1 MGIGA
6 AIGGIFGGIAQSSAA
21 KKAASAQTDAANKS
35 IEFQKETR
43 DIIRDDLAPFLGAGT
58 NALAA
63 YNYNLGL
70 GEAPVFG
77 ATPLEI
83 TEVPGTTTGTG
94 GGGLFPTSLPPG
106 PYSITPGSNGEDG
119 YTGYGGQGPAAPAGT
134 TGTQYKV
141 GDQLFATREEAEAYA
156 KANATGG
163 TTYGGYQASP
173 GYEWQLQQGQDSIN
187 ALAGARGGLV
197 SGRTLQDLSTFNQG
211 VANQD
216 FWNYMSR
223 LGGLIDTGVSS
234 AQMSGQASQNA
245 AAGVGNALAGI
256 GNANA
261 ASAIATGNAW
271 SGAMDNL
278 AGLFSYQNGLNPY
291 NSKTGSGNWWQG
303 TA

>member
-1 MGIGA
+1 MAVATSALIGA
-6 AIGGIFGGIAQSSAA
+6 AAGIGGAAISAGAAGKAA
-21 KKAASAQTDAANKS
+21 KAQTNAANKS

-63 YNYNLGL
+63 YQYNLGL
-70 GEAPVFG
+70 LPDAPVFG

-83 TEVPGTTTGTG
+83 TEVPGTTAGTG
-94 GGGLFPTSLPPG
+94 EGETSVGPLGFPVSVGRLGVFGKPDP
-106 PYSITPGSNGEDG
+106 
-119 YTGYGGQGPAAPAGT
+119 
-134 TGTQYKV
+134 TQYKV

-163 TTYGGYQASP
+163 TAYGGYQASP
-173 GYEWQLQQGQDSIN
+173 GYQFQLEQGQDSIN

-223 LGGLIDTGVSS
+223 LGGLVDTGVSS

-278 AGLFSYQNGLNPY
+278 AGLFSYQNGLSSS
-291 NSKTGSGNWWQG
+291 NSSGSSRPWWLG

>member
-1 MGIGA
+1 MAVATSALIGA
-6 AIGGIFGGIAQSSAA
+6 AAGIGGAAISAGA
-21 KKAASAQTDAANKS
+21 AGKAADAQTAAANKS

-63 YNYNLGL
+63 YQYNLGL
-70 GEAPVFG
+70 LPDAPVFG

-106 PYSITPGSNGEDG
+106 PHSITPGSNGEDG
-119 YTGYGGQGPAAPAGT
+119 YIGYGGQGSAAPAGT

-163 TTYGGYQASP
+163 TAYGGYQASP
-173 GYEWQLQQGQDSIN
+173 GYQFQLEQGQDSIN

-223 LGGLIDTGVSS
+223 LGGLVDTGVSS

-261 ASAIATGNAW
+261 ASAIATGSAW

-291 NSKTGSGNWWQG
+291 NSKTG
-303 TA
+303 